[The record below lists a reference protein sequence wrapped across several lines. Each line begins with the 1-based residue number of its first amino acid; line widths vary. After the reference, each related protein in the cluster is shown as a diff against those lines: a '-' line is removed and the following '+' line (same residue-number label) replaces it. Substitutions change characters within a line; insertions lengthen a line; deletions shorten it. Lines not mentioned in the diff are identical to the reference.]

1 MSGLKSRGRLFES
14 PSFDFF
20 DNMGLLQSVCHRV
33 IGFLDVFLVTMRV
46 KRAQIL
52 DKIVCH
58 CHFNPLGLTSTNKRI
73 RPEKLFLLVF

>member
-14 PSFDFF
+14 PSFDIF
-20 DNMGLLQSVCHRV
+20 DNMGLLQSVCHPV
-33 IGFLDVFLVTMRV
+33 IGFLDIFLVTMRL

-52 DKIVCH
+52 SPIVCH

-73 RPEKLFLLVF
+73 RQERLFLLVF